1 VRSGNPGALTA
12 ELLGLVADHQDEWR
26 NNYRDL
32 MVALAP
38 YHDCARR
45 LGVVPGEIF
54 DTVAAGAPPSLSD
67 LVRAFGRRTEVR
79 PDGFGFAVVETSE
92 GPEYISTL

>member
-1 VRSGNPGALTA
+1 VRSGNTGALTA
-12 ELLGLVADHQDEWR
+12 ELLGLLVDHDDEWR
-26 NNYRDL
+26 DDYRGL
-32 MVALAP
+32 MITLAP

-45 LGVVPGEIF
+45 LGVDPRELF
-54 DTVAAGAPPSLSD
+54 DTVAAGAPPTLSD

-79 PDGFGFAVVETSE
+79 PDSFGFAVVETSD